1 MKGENDMEK
10 ETLEKLKAYPN
21 LKKYALHFEK
31 TRGESEMAGYL
42 PFIVIWF
49 RDLFKKAQIDDG
61 EVPVLF
67 EMDDDTAEDFW
78 SWGHNSR
85 YSNVFSWWILD
96 GMDFAIDVALQI
108 IKNNDCKGF
117 DPDIRKKVMK
127 EKKEQEKAFKKF
139 MEEK

>member
-1 MKGENDMEK
+1 MRK
-10 ETLEKLKAYPN
+10 ETLEKLKNYPR
-21 LKKYALHFEK
+21 LKKYATHFEK
-31 TRGESEMAGYL
+31 TSGDAEIAGYL
-42 PFIVIWF
+42 PFVVIWF
-49 RDLFKKAQIDDG
+49 RDLFKRARIDDG

-96 GMDFAIDVALQI
+96 DIDFAIDVALQI
-108 IKNNDCKGF
+108 IENNKECSGF

-127 EKKEQEKAFKKF
+127 EKKEQEKAYKKIT
-139 MEEK
+139 ERIEK